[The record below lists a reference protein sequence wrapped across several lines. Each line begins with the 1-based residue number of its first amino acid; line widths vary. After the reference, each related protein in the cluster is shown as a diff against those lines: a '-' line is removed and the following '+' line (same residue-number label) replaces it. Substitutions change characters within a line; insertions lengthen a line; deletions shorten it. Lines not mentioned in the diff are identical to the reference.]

1 MRSTK
6 NGGASTEGLAPRP
19 PVLFI
24 VDADRGAGIAIE
36 SALMRRFAPDYRVLS
51 ADSPEAGFEGLE
63 RLARR
68 GEEVAVVAADLRLPG
83 TDGIAFL
90 ERARALH
97 RRAVRALLVAMDR
110 RGTRIPFDELQ
121 SLQRATALGRID
133 FWAVKGWAAPKSCS
147 TRRYRRPSPRGR
159 GPTAHATRWSAWS
172 ASAGRRAATICATR
186 SAGTPSRSVSTP
198 RIPRRDVGCCGTT
211 AWPRRGCPLARD
223 A

>member
-6 NGGASTEGLAPRP
+6 YNGASTDDLSYRS

-24 VDADRGAGIAIE
+24 VDADREARIAIE

-68 GEEVAVVAADLRLPG
+68 GEEVALVAADLRLSG

-97 RRAVRALLVAMDR
+97 RRAIRALLVAMDR
-110 RGTRIPFDELQ
+110 RGTRIP
-121 SLQRATALGRID
+121 
-133 FWAVKGWAAPKSCS
+133 
-147 TRRYRRPSPRGR
+147 
-159 GPTAHATRWSAWS
+159 S
-172 ASAGRRAATICATR
+172 ASCKPSKERPRSGGSISGR
-186 SAGTPSRSVSTP
+186 
-198 RIPRRDVGCCGTT
+198 
-211 AWPRRGCPLARD
+211 
-223 A
+223 